1 MRKLNL
7 SKHVLHELRILEV
20 LERYDVPRYAYGFC
34 QTCQVFY
41 DYWKYGEND
50 FVCPGHCGNKLRELT
65 ADELAEALRDCE
77 RDECFKEEFLEN
89 LPLRPVLKTTS

>member
-1 MRKLNL
+1 MRRLNL
-7 SKHVLHELRILEV
+7 SKQALRELRIVEV

-34 QTCQVFY
+34 EECQCFY
-41 DYWKYGEND
+41 DYWKYREID

-77 RDECFKEEFLEN
+77 QDECFKEEFLEN
-89 LPLRPVLKTTS
+89 LPLRPVLKTTE